1 LVLVVEVVDEVL
13 NSIILV
19 DGGAMLAVFGLWHC
33 FAFVARAALIGG
45 IGASLKFDAMILV
58 LANIADYEVLVLELL
73 RS

>member
-1 LVLVVEVVDEVL
+1 
-13 NSIILV
+13 
-19 DGGAMLAVFGLWHC
+19 MLAVFGLWHC

-58 LANIADYEVLVLELL
+58 VANIADYEVLVLELL